1 MKNGKISESVL
12 KRSVLKQ
19 LHTKSDRILFK
30 PAVGEDC
37 AVISMQAGGQTKL
50 VTATQTFTLDV
61 SDKHVRANCA
71 VYDALNNIYAMG
83 AGPVGIELA
92 LLVPTTENEAVLRE
106 TVRAIDAVCEE
117 AGIVVLGGHTQVS
130 RAVKNIVV
138 TVTAIGEAYEQA
150 LTPSSAAAPGMDV
163 IVTGYVGLEG
173 TAILANEK
181 RAELETRFS
190 KAFIDKSAAYID
202 HISTAMEAASAIGAG
217 VAAIH
222 DASQGGIFGALW
234 DMAEASGIGLDIDLK
249 KLPIRQDT
257 IEISEFFDIN
267 PYKLL
272 SGGSL
277 IIIAADG
284 TRVVRE
290 LEKTG
295 QNAVIVGATTD
306 SNDRVLISGE
316 ERRFLETAQ
325 VIPWTWDLQAAIPAA
340 GASGAIL
347 PTRWRQAVSRAS
359 WKTAGASAASCLVNA
374 CGSRALRNGR
384 STASSPSSPMPRP
397 ISRQATA
404 LRSM

>member
-19 LHTKSDRILFK
+19 LHTTSDRILFK

-37 AVISMQAGGQTKL
+37 AVISMQAGDQTKL

-83 AGPVGIELA
+83 AGPIGIELA

-284 TRVVRE
+284 TRVLRE

-295 QNAVIVGATTD
+295 KKAVIVGATTD

-325 VIPWTWDLQAAIPAA
+325 TDEIYKVF
-340 GASGAIL
+340 
-347 PTRWRQAVSRAS
+347 
-359 WKTAGASAASCLVNA
+359 N
-374 CGSRALRNGR
+374 
-384 STASSPSSPMPRP
+384 
-397 ISRQATA
+397 
-404 LRSM
+404 

>member
-37 AVISMQAGGQTKL
+37 AVISMQAGDQTKL

-83 AGPVGIELA
+83 ASPVGIELA

-190 KAFIDKSAAYID
+190 KTFIDKSAAYID
-202 HISTAMEAASAIGAG
+202 HIGAG

-284 TRVVRE
+284 TRVLRE

-295 QNAVIVGATTD
+295 KNAVIVGATTD

-325 VIPWTWDLQAAIPAA
+325 TDEIYKVF
-340 GASGAIL
+340 
-347 PTRWRQAVSRAS
+347 
-359 WKTAGASAASCLVNA
+359 N
-374 CGSRALRNGR
+374 
-384 STASSPSSPMPRP
+384 
-397 ISRQATA
+397 
-404 LRSM
+404 

>member
-61 SDKHVRANCA
+61 SDKRVRANCA

-83 AGPVGIELA
+83 ASPVGIELA

-117 AGIVVLGGHTQVS
+117 A
-130 RAVKNIVV
+130 
-138 TVTAIGEAYEQA
+138 EAYEQA

-284 TRVVRE
+284 TRVLRE

-325 VIPWTWDLQAAIPAA
+325 TDEIYKVF
-340 GASGAIL
+340 
-347 PTRWRQAVSRAS
+347 
-359 WKTAGASAASCLVNA
+359 N
-374 CGSRALRNGR
+374 
-384 STASSPSSPMPRP
+384 
-397 ISRQATA
+397 
-404 LRSM
+404 

>member
-61 SDKHVRANCA
+61 SDKRVRANCA

-83 AGPVGIELA
+83 ELA

-138 TVTAIGEAYEQA
+138 TVTAIGEAYEQV

-222 DASQGGIFGALW
+222 DASQGGIFGAFW

-277 IIIAADG
+277 MIIAADG
-284 TRVVRE
+284 TRVLRE

-295 QNAVIVGATTD
+295 KNAVIVGATTD

-325 VIPWTWDLQAAIPAA
+325 TDEIYKVF
-340 GASGAIL
+340 
-347 PTRWRQAVSRAS
+347 
-359 WKTAGASAASCLVNA
+359 N
-374 CGSRALRNGR
+374 
-384 STASSPSSPMPRP
+384 
-397 ISRQATA
+397 
-404 LRSM
+404 

>member
-19 LHTKSDRILFK
+19 LHTTSDRILFK

-37 AVISMQAGGQTKL
+37 AVISMQAGDQTRL

-83 AGPVGIELA
+83 AGPIGIELA

-150 LTPSSAAAPGMDV
+150 LTPSSAAAPGMDI

-284 TRVVRE
+284 TRVLRE

-295 QNAVIVGATTD
+295 KKAVIVGATTD

-325 VIPWTWDLQAAIPAA
+325 TDEIYKVF
-340 GASGAIL
+340 
-347 PTRWRQAVSRAS
+347 
-359 WKTAGASAASCLVNA
+359 N
-374 CGSRALRNGR
+374 
-384 STASSPSSPMPRP
+384 
-397 ISRQATA
+397 
-404 LRSM
+404 

>member
-19 LHTKSDRILFK
+19 LHTTSDRILFK

-37 AVISMQAGGQTKL
+37 AVISMQAGDQTKL

-83 AGPVGIELA
+83 AAPVGIELA

-190 KAFIDKSAAYID
+190 KAFIDKSAAYIE
-202 HISTAMEAASAIGAG
+202 HISAAREAASAIGAG

-284 TRVVRE
+284 THVVRE

-295 QNAVIVGATTD
+295 QNAVIVGTTTD
-306 SNDRVLISGE
+306 SNDRVLISSE

-325 VIPWTWDLQAAIPAA
+325 TDEIYKVF
-340 GASGAIL
+340 
-347 PTRWRQAVSRAS
+347 
-359 WKTAGASAASCLVNA
+359 N
-374 CGSRALRNGR
+374 
-384 STASSPSSPMPRP
+384 
-397 ISRQATA
+397 
-404 LRSM
+404 

>member
-19 LHTKSDRILFK
+19 LHTTSDRILFK

-37 AVISMQAGGQTKL
+37 AVISMQAGDQTKL

-284 TRVVRE
+284 THVVRE

-325 VIPWTWDLQAAIPAA
+325 TDEIYKVF
-340 GASGAIL
+340 
-347 PTRWRQAVSRAS
+347 
-359 WKTAGASAASCLVNA
+359 N
-374 CGSRALRNGR
+374 
-384 STASSPSSPMPRP
+384 
-397 ISRQATA
+397 
-404 LRSM
+404 

>member
-83 AGPVGIELA
+83 ASPIGIELA

-106 TVRAIDAVCEE
+106 TVRAIDAVCED

-138 TVTAIGEAYEQA
+138 TVTAIGEACEQM
-150 LTPSSAAAPGMDV
+150 LTPSSKAAPGMDI

-202 HISTAMEAASAIGAG
+202 HISTAREAASAIDAG

-249 KLPIRQDT
+249 KLPVRQDT

-277 IIIAADG
+277 IIAATDG

-295 QNAVIVGATTD
+295 QNAVIVGAATD

-325 VIPWTWDLQAAIPAA
+325 TDEIYKVF
-340 GASGAIL
+340 
-347 PTRWRQAVSRAS
+347 
-359 WKTAGASAASCLVNA
+359 N
-374 CGSRALRNGR
+374 
-384 STASSPSSPMPRP
+384 
-397 ISRQATA
+397 
-404 LRSM
+404 

>member
-1 MKNGKISESVL
+1 M
-12 KRSVLKQ
+12 
-19 LHTKSDRILFK
+19 
-30 PAVGEDC
+30 
-37 AVISMQAGGQTKL
+37 
-50 VTATQTFTLDV
+50 
-61 SDKHVRANCA
+61 
-71 VYDALNNIYAMG
+71 
-83 AGPVGIELA
+83 
-92 LLVPTTENEAVLRE
+92 
-106 TVRAIDAVCEE
+106 
-117 AGIVVLGGHTQVS
+117 
-130 RAVKNIVV
+130 
-138 TVTAIGEAYEQA
+138 
-150 LTPSSAAAPGMDV
+150 
-163 IVTGYVGLEG
+163 GLEG

-234 DMAEASGIGLDIDLK
+234 DMASGIGLDIDLK

-284 TRVVRE
+284 TRVLRE

-325 VIPWTWDLQAAIPAA
+325 TDEIYKVF
-340 GASGAIL
+340 
-347 PTRWRQAVSRAS
+347 
-359 WKTAGASAASCLVNA
+359 N
-374 CGSRALRNGR
+374 
-384 STASSPSSPMPRP
+384 
-397 ISRQATA
+397 
-404 LRSM
+404 

>member
-19 LHTKSDRILFK
+19 LHTTSDRILFK

-37 AVISMQAGGQTKL
+37 AVISMQAGDQTKL

-83 AGPVGIELA
+83 AGPIGIELA

-150 LTPSSAAAPGMDV
+150 LKATPGMDV

-284 TRVVRE
+284 TRVLRE

-295 QNAVIVGATTD
+295 KKAVIVGATTD

-325 VIPWTWDLQAAIPAA
+325 TDEIYKVF
-340 GASGAIL
+340 
-347 PTRWRQAVSRAS
+347 
-359 WKTAGASAASCLVNA
+359 N
-374 CGSRALRNGR
+374 
-384 STASSPSSPMPRP
+384 
-397 ISRQATA
+397 
-404 LRSM
+404 

>member
-19 LHTKSDRILFK
+19 LHTTSDRILFK

-37 AVISMQAGGQTKL
+37 AVISMQAGDQTKL

-267 PYKLL
+267 PYKLM

-284 TRVVRE
+284 TRVLRE

-295 QNAVIVGATTD
+295 KKAVIVGATTD

-325 VIPWTWDLQAAIPAA
+325 TDEIYKVF
-340 GASGAIL
+340 
-347 PTRWRQAVSRAS
+347 
-359 WKTAGASAASCLVNA
+359 N
-374 CGSRALRNGR
+374 
-384 STASSPSSPMPRP
+384 
-397 ISRQATA
+397 
-404 LRSM
+404 

>member
-19 LHTKSDRILFK
+19 LHTTSDRILFK

-37 AVISMQAGGQTKL
+37 AVISMQAGDQTKL

-106 TVRAIDAVCEE
+106 TVRAIDAVCEK

-290 LEKTG
+290 LEKTE

-325 VIPWTWDLQAAIPAA
+325 TDEIYKVF
-340 GASGAIL
+340 
-347 PTRWRQAVSRAS
+347 
-359 WKTAGASAASCLVNA
+359 N
-374 CGSRALRNGR
+374 
-384 STASSPSSPMPRP
+384 
-397 ISRQATA
+397 
-404 LRSM
+404 

>member
-1 MKNGKISESVL
+1 M
-12 KRSVLKQ
+12 
-19 LHTKSDRILFK
+19 
-30 PAVGEDC
+30 
-37 AVISMQAGGQTKL
+37 
-50 VTATQTFTLDV
+50 
-61 SDKHVRANCA
+61 RANCA

-83 AGPVGIELA
+83 AAPVGIELA

-106 TVRAIDAVCEE
+106 TVRAIDTVCEE

-150 LTPSSAAAPGMDV
+150 LTPSSKAAPGMDV

-325 VIPWTWDLQAAIPAA
+325 TDEIYKVF
-340 GASGAIL
+340 
-347 PTRWRQAVSRAS
+347 
-359 WKTAGASAASCLVNA
+359 N
-374 CGSRALRNGR
+374 
-384 STASSPSSPMPRP
+384 
-397 ISRQATA
+397 
-404 LRSM
+404 

>member
-1 MKNGKISESVL
+1 
-12 KRSVLKQ
+12 
-19 LHTKSDRILFK
+19 
-30 PAVGEDC
+30 
-37 AVISMQAGGQTKL
+37 MQAGGQTRL

-83 AGPVGIELA
+83 AAPVGIELA

-106 TVRAIDAVCEE
+106 TVRAIDTVCEE

-290 LEKTG
+290 LKKTG

-306 SNDRVLISGE
+306 SKDRVLISGE

-325 VIPWTWDLQAAIPAA
+325 TDEIYKVF
-340 GASGAIL
+340 
-347 PTRWRQAVSRAS
+347 
-359 WKTAGASAASCLVNA
+359 N
-374 CGSRALRNGR
+374 
-384 STASSPSSPMPRP
+384 
-397 ISRQATA
+397 
-404 LRSM
+404 

>member
-19 LHTKSDRILFK
+19 LHTTSDRVLFK

-37 AVISMQAGGQTKL
+37 AVISVQAVSQTKL
-50 VTATQTFTLDV
+50 VTATQTLTLDV

-83 AGPVGIELA
+83 AGPIGIELA

-106 TVRAIDAVCEE
+106 TVRAIDAVCED

-284 TRVVRE
+284 THVVRE

-325 VIPWTWDLQAAIPAA
+325 TDEIYKVF
-340 GASGAIL
+340 
-347 PTRWRQAVSRAS
+347 
-359 WKTAGASAASCLVNA
+359 N
-374 CGSRALRNGR
+374 
-384 STASSPSSPMPRP
+384 
-397 ISRQATA
+397 
-404 LRSM
+404 

>member
-37 AVISMQAGGQTKL
+37 AVISMQAGGKTKL

-83 AGPVGIELA
+83 ADPVGIELA

-106 TVRAIDAVCEE
+106 TVRAIDAVC
-117 AGIVVLGGHTQVS
+117 GGHTQVS

-181 RAELETRFS
+181 RTELETRFS

-325 VIPWTWDLQAAIPAA
+325 TDEIYKVF
-340 GASGAIL
+340 
-347 PTRWRQAVSRAS
+347 
-359 WKTAGASAASCLVNA
+359 N
-374 CGSRALRNGR
+374 
-384 STASSPSSPMPRP
+384 
-397 ISRQATA
+397 
-404 LRSM
+404 

>member
-19 LHTKSDRILFK
+19 LHTTSDRILFK

-150 LTPSSAAAPGMDV
+150 LTPSSKAAPGMDVIVTGYVGLEGTAILANVKNIVVTVTAIGEAYEQALTPSSKAAPGMDV

-325 VIPWTWDLQAAIPAA
+325 TDEIYKVF
-340 GASGAIL
+340 
-347 PTRWRQAVSRAS
+347 
-359 WKTAGASAASCLVNA
+359 N
-374 CGSRALRNGR
+374 
-384 STASSPSSPMPRP
+384 
-397 ISRQATA
+397 
-404 LRSM
+404 

>member
-19 LHTKSDRILFK
+19 LHTTSDRILFK

-37 AVISMQAGGQTKL
+37 AVISMQAGDQTKL

-83 AGPVGIELA
+83 AGPIGIELA

-138 TVTAIGEAYEQA
+138 TVTAIGEACEQA
-150 LTPSSAAAPGMDV
+150 LTPSSAAAPGMDI

-290 LEKTG
+290 LEKKG
-295 QNAVIVGATTD
+295 KNAVIVGATTD

-325 VIPWTWDLQAAIPAA
+325 TDEIYKVF
-340 GASGAIL
+340 
-347 PTRWRQAVSRAS
+347 
-359 WKTAGASAASCLVNA
+359 N
-374 CGSRALRNGR
+374 
-384 STASSPSSPMPRP
+384 
-397 ISRQATA
+397 
-404 LRSM
+404 

>member
-138 TVTAIGEAYEQA
+138 TVTAIGEACEQA
-150 LTPSSAAAPGMDV
+150 LTPSSAAAPGMDI

-202 HISTAMEAASAIGAG
+202 HISTAMEAASAIGA
-217 VAAIH
+217 VWRQ
-222 DASQGGIFGALW
+222 SMTLRR
-234 DMAEASGIGLDIDLK
+234 EASLEHSGIWQRL
-249 KLPIRQDT
+249 
-257 IEISEFFDIN
+257 
-267 PYKLL
+267 
-272 SGGSL
+272 
-277 IIIAADG
+277 
-284 TRVVRE
+284 RE
-290 LEKTG
+290 L
-295 QNAVIVGATTD
+295 
-306 SNDRVLISGE
+306 VLTSI
-316 ERRFLETAQ
+316 
-325 VIPWTWDLQAAIPAA
+325 
-340 GASGAIL
+340 
-347 PTRWRQAVSRAS
+347 
-359 WKTAGASAASCLVNA
+359 
-374 CGSRALRNGR
+374 
-384 STASSPSSPMPRP
+384 
-397 ISRQATA
+397 
-404 LRSM
+404 

>member
-37 AVISMQAGGQTKL
+37 AVISMQAGDQTKL

-138 TVTAIGEAYEQA
+138 TVTAIGEACEQA
-150 LTPSSAAAPGMDV
+150 LTPSSAAAPGMDI

-222 DASQGGIFGALW
+222 DASQGGIFGAFW

-257 IEISEFFDIN
+257 IEKVN
-267 PYKLL
+267 
-272 SGGSL
+272 
-277 IIIAADG
+277 
-284 TRVVRE
+284 
-290 LEKTG
+290 
-295 QNAVIVGATTD
+295 
-306 SNDRVLISGE
+306 
-316 ERRFLETAQ
+316 FLT
-325 VIPWTWDLQAAIPAA
+325 
-340 GASGAIL
+340 
-347 PTRWRQAVSRAS
+347 
-359 WKTAGASAASCLVNA
+359 
-374 CGSRALRNGR
+374 
-384 STASSPSSPMPRP
+384 
-397 ISRQATA
+397 
-404 LRSM
+404 

>member
-50 VTATQTFTLDV
+50 VTATQTFMLDV

-83 AGPVGIELA
+83 AGPIGIELA

-106 TVRAIDAVCEE
+106 TVRAIDAVCED

-234 DMAEASGIGLDIDLK
+234 DMAEASGIG
-249 KLPIRQDT
+249 

-284 TRVVRE
+284 TRVLRE

-325 VIPWTWDLQAAIPAA
+325 TDEIYKVF
-340 GASGAIL
+340 
-347 PTRWRQAVSRAS
+347 
-359 WKTAGASAASCLVNA
+359 N
-374 CGSRALRNGR
+374 
-384 STASSPSSPMPRP
+384 
-397 ISRQATA
+397 
-404 LRSM
+404 